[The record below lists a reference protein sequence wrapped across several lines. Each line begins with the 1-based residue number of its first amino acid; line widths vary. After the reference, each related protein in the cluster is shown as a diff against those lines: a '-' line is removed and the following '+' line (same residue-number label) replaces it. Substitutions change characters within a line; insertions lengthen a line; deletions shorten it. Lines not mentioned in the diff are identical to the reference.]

1 MRLFKLKVLMALSIG
16 IVSATVT
23 AAPTAI
29 TAVRVTP
36 ATKVYTLFT
45 FDAVKLSKQGLS
57 IPQAINDLTLQL
69 VSIDPAVASI
79 TPCPIAADLNLTGV
93 SCGNGA
99 IQFGTNEFFTFNS
112 PTNLP
117 KITVKLVNGVRN
129 QYGANAR
136 SPNGLIP
143 GDPTGRVVRIH
154 FNQRMAQF
162 GMMIDPGVAGTLGG
176 VQFMVNHQTT
186 PVQQLTPGVPQ
197 FVGIEDSVGFTD
209 VTIIPSVSPRTWVA
223 DQFSY
228 LPLANF

>member
-1 MRLFKLKVLMALSIG
+1 MRLFKFHVLMALTIG
-16 IVSATVT
+16 LVSATVE
-23 AAPTAI
+23 AVPVSIPT
-29 TAVRVTP
+29 VRVTST
-36 ATKVYTLFT
+36 TKVYTLFT

-57 IPQAINDLTLQL
+57 IQQAIIDLTQQL
-69 VSIDPAVASI
+69 VSIDPAIPSI
-79 TPCPIAADLNLTGV
+79 TPCPIVADLNATGI
-93 SCGNGA
+93 SCGGSA

-117 KITVKLVNGVRN
+117 KITVKLLNGVRN

-154 FNQRMAQF
+154 FNQRVAQF
-162 GMMIDPGVAGTLGG
+162 GLMIDPGVASTVSG
-176 VQFMVNHQTT
+176 VQFLVNHQST
-186 PVQQLTPGVPQ
+186 PVQQFTAGVPQ
-197 FVGIEDSVGFTD
+197 FVGVEDSAGFTD
-209 VTIIPSVSPRTWVA
+209 VTIIPSGSPRTWVA